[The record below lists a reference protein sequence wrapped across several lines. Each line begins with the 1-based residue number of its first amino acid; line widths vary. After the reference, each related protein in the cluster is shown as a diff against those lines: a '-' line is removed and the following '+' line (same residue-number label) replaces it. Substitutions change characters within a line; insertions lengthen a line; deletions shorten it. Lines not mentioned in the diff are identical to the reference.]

1 MSWMDRIVAALT
13 GVEPEPEFPE
23 CPPDC
28 VKCAES
34 ASIDPDYI
42 PGQEETA

>member
-1 MSWMDRIVAALT
+1 MSWMDRLFGALT
-13 GVEPEPEFPE
+13 GVEPEPE

-34 ASIDPDYI
+34 ASIDPDYV
-42 PGQEETA
+42 PEEER

>member
-1 MSWMDRIVAALT
+1 MSWRNRLTAALT
-13 GVEPEPEFPE
+13 GSEPEPQ

-34 ASIDPDYI
+34 ASIDPDYT
-42 PGQEETA
+42 PETEENR

>member
-1 MSWMDRIVAALT
+1 MGLFDRFKSSQPAD
-13 GVEPEPEFPE
+13 PEPD

-42 PGQEETA
+42 PQTEDS